1 MNMSPN
7 QFYKST
13 GFSWRKRG
21 QSIGFALQGIL
32 LFFKKEHNAWLHGL
46 ATLLVLVLSFYFQV
60 NSYEAIALTLSVGLV
75 WSAEIFN
82 TSIEQIMNY
91 ISREKQPAIKIIKD
105 LAAAAVLVSALTA
118 LLVGAFVFI
127 PKMIAVW

>member
-1 MNMSPN
+1 M
-7 QFYKST
+7 F
-13 GFSWRKRG
+13 
-21 QSIGFALQGIL
+21 I
-32 LFFKKEHNAWLHGL
+32 KKEQQARLHGI
-46 ATLLVLVLSFYFQV
+46 ATVLVLVLAIYFQV

-127 PKMIAVW
+127 PKIIAVW